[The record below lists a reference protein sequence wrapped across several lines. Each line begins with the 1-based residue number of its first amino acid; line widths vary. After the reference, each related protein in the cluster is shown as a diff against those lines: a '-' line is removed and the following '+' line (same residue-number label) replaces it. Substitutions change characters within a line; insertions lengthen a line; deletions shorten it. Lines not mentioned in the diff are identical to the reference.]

1 MNEKI
6 NFFIN
11 INMADVPWFTA
22 RLVLGIDTIHAALKV
37 KQSCDG
43 LLETFSVILVFT
55 AFLKLL

>member
-1 MNEKI
+1 
-6 NFFIN
+6 
-11 INMADVPWFTA
+11 MADVPWFTA